1 MRSALNLRH
10 LRGFV
15 AVAREGNF
23 TRAAESLLLSQS
35 ALTITVRQ
43 LEDEIG
49 VTLFNRTTRQVNLTI
64 DGTAF
69 LPVAERLLEDFERAI
84 SDLRTAAMRRG
95 GLVDI
100 AVLPSIAIRLM
111 PAIVEHFRERYPSIR
126 LGLHDDNAR
135 GVQRQVRHNEV
146 DFGISNLWQPHP
158 ELEFTPLI
166 RDRMG
171 VVCPADHPLA
181 KGKGPLSWR
190 ELRTFPFFIMAADTG
205 VNATLMAA
213 QDLPDWVRAPA
224 GEVLAMITLVE
235 MIRAGLGITVLPEL
249 AEPSRSDPTLVF
261 RRLVNPTVEREICIV
276 TRGPD
281 LLQPPP
287 GHRRLR
293 PDRGVSSRERTILR

>member
-213 QDLPDWVRAPA
+213 QDLPDWGHHRAA
-224 GEVLAMITLVE
+224 GAG
-235 MIRAGLGITVLPEL
+235 RAQPLRPDAGVSPIGQPHGRARDLHRHPQ
-249 AEPSRSDPTLVF
+249 EPGAHPGG
-261 RRLVNPTVEREICIV
+261 PGGP
-276 TRGPD
+276 GPD

-287 GHRRLR
+287 RHRRLR
-293 PDRGVSSRERTILR
+293 PDRGVSSRERSILR